1 MRAAMVVHPASGLGR
16 AGRIASTVADRLRTV
31 VDDLVT
37 VAAETVEDS
46 HRLMHKAR
54 DAGLDLL
61 VVVGGDGS
69 AHQGVQFCAGTGVT
83 LAVVPAGTGNDLAR
97 TLAGAPEEPLDATDR
112 LVTAIAAGQTRTID
126 LGRVDGGPWF
136 AGVLCAGFDSA
147 VNERANRMRW
157 PSGPRRYDL
166 AILAEMARLRARPL
180 VVDVD
185 GDRTELDATQIAVGN
200 IPFYGGGIPI
210 CPDADPADGLFDV
223 TLVRKASRFDLV
235 KMLPGLRT
243 GNHVHHPMVTTSRA
257 TKVRLGEANGWV
269 AYADGERVG
278 PLPVEV
284 TCVPNALKVVGP
296 AT

>member
-16 AGRIASTVADRLRTV
+16 AGRIADTVAERLRGA

-37 VAAETVEDS
+37 VAASTVEES
-46 HRLMHKAR
+46 RRLMDRAHAEN
-54 DAGLDLL
+54 LDLL

-69 AHQGVQFCAGTGVT
+69 AHQGVQFCADTGVA

-97 TLAGAPEEPLDATDR
+97 TLGAPKDPLEATDA
-112 LVTAIAAGQTRTID
+112 LVAAIKAGERAKMD
-126 LGRVDGGPWF
+126 LGRVAGGPWF

-166 AILAEMARLRARPL
+166 AILAELAKLRPGPL
-180 VVDVD
+180 VVVED
-185 GDRTELDATQIAVGN
+185 GERAEHDATQIAVGN
-200 IPFYGGGIPI
+200 IPHYGGGIPI
-210 CPDADPADGLFDV
+210 CPDADPTDGLFDV
-223 TLVRKASRFDLV
+223 TLVGRASRFDLI

-243 GNHVHHPMVTTSRA
+243 GNHVHNPIVTTSRA
-257 TKVRLGEANGWV
+257 REVRLGEANGWV
-269 AYADGERVG
+269 AYADGERIG

-284 TCVPNALKVVGP
+284 SCVPGALTVVGRP
-296 AT
+296 S

>member
-1 MRAAMVVHPASGLGR
+1 MVVHPASGLGR
-16 AGRIASTVADRLRTV
+16 AGRIADTVADRLRTV

-37 VAAETVEDS
+37 VAANTVEES
-46 HRLMHKAR
+46 HRLMHAAR

-83 LAVVPAGTGNDLAR
+83 LAVVPASTGNDLAR
-97 TLAGAPEEPLDATDR
+97 TLAGAQEEPLDATDR
-112 LVTAIAAGQTRTID
+112 LVKAIAAGQMTTID

-166 AILAEMARLRARPL
+166 AILAEMARLRAQPL

-185 GDRTELDATQIAVGN
+185 GERTELDATQIAVGN

-235 KMLPGLRT
+235 RMLPGLRT
-243 GNHVHHPMVTTSRA
+243 GKHVHHPMVTTSRA

-269 AYADGERVG
+269 AYADGERIG